1 VRSRKGREMVRRGAV
16 HGAGYSGELGRNSGE
31 ALPRVEAE
39 SARAE
44 ASTGCAM
51 TRRGDGE
58 DGGGCG
64 EPERR
69 LGRWR
74 SSGAGNGEGG
84 ALRLLLRARMEGAA
98 RRTSARRGSRRAR
111 TLRGPQGACRSARRR
126 TDTRRPNAAAAPRRH
141 ARARAR
147 AGEREGTTRTRAG
160 PALAVGREVR
170 AKPSNEISIFLFPNI
185 FQILHFCLK
194 FKFEDE
200 NEVFRNLSQNKSC
213 SKFYSLQLSYRTF
226 FQIPNRF

>member
-1 VRSRKGREMVRRGAV
+1 MAPRRGARCGGLPRGGDEARRRV
-16 HGAGYSGELGRNSGE
+16 RGREGRGGAVCETNRTEMLGRRWNAGRKC
-31 ALPRVEAE
+31 AAAAA
-39 SARAE
+39 SAWRRRA
-44 ASTGCAM
+44 AVA
-51 TRRGDGE
+51 
-58 DGGGCG
+58 
-64 EPERR
+64 
-69 LGRWR
+69 
-74 SSGAGNGEGG
+74 A
-84 ALRLLLRARMEGAA
+84 ARARMEGAA
-98 RRTSARRGSRRAR
+98 RRTGARRGSRRAR

-213 SKFYSLQLSYRTF
+213 SKFYFLQLSYRTF
-226 FQIPNRF
+226 FQIPDRF

>member
-1 VRSRKGREMVRRGAV
+1 MCRNGGVSTRRRKWRRG
-16 HGAGYSGELGRNSGE
+16 GARGAAAYRGAETKRGDAFGEE
-31 ALPRVEAE
+31 KVEAE
-39 SARAE
+39 
-44 ASTGCAM
+44 
-51 TRRGDGE
+51 
-58 DGGGCG
+58 
-64 EPERR
+64 
-69 LGRWR
+69 L
-74 SSGAGNGEGG
+74 
-84 ALRLLLRARMEGAA
+84 
-98 RRTSARRGSRRAR
+98 SARRIARRCSAGGG
-111 TLRGPQGACRSARRR
+111 TRGGSARRR
-126 TDTRRPNAAAAPRRH
+126 RRARGGGERLWLLLAREWREQRGGRARGGGVGERGRCGGHRARVARLDGVRTRGGRTLPRRH
-141 ARARAR
+141 DAMRGRAR

-170 AKPSNEISIFLFPNI
+170 AKPSNEISIFLFFPNI